1 MEKGRKPPRSTLSVF
16 EPADVYNWLRGRHIY
31 TYRTCIHMD
40 SLCSNTYTIYA
51 LFVKH
56 LFKTY
61 SYIRTIYNSI
71 TYLRTCTHIM
81 CVDLEKNPRRQCW
94 CQTESVDTQM
104 AKRNA
109 IASMSTYTRTNA
121 RFHMPAQNYYAVMQD
136 ECK

>member
-1 MEKGRKPPRSTLSVF
+1 MYIIGLGVGTYTRIVH
-16 EPADVYNWLRGRHIY
+16 VYIWIVCAQTY
-31 TYRTCIHMD
+31 TPYTHND
-40 SLCSNTYTIYA
+40 YLSNTS
-51 LFVKH
+51 LKH
-56 LFKTY
+56 TH
-61 SYIRTIYNSI
+61 IHTHHAICNSI
-71 TYLRTCTHIM
+71 TYIRTCTHIM